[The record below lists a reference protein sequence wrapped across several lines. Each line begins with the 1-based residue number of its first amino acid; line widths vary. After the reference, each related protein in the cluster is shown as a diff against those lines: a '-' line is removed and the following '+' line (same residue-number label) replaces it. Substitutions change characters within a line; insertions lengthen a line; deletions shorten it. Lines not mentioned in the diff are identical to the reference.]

1 MTTQND
7 STDTHTSVQPHY
19 APQLDVLYRPE
30 VSFEGND
37 ENHASR
43 TPTKARRFLEHVA
56 DQKLSDYLNILREF
70 GPLANSEFLRA
81 HTREYVEAFFRGEEP
96 HASSNGLEWS
106 PEFAESVRYTNSS
119 LVHAVE
125 NALAHPARISL
136 SPTGGFHHATPES
149 GRGFCSMSGQAIA
162 ALRVYEQRGAV
173 GAWFDLDGHFGNSI
187 EDTRSHA
194 PLLDQ
199 ALPRDLHINPQ
210 DSGSRYIENLRAG
223 IARVGRA
230 VLRGEVHYLAF
241 AHGAD
246 SHEWDDLG
254 GQCTTEEWLRA
265 SRLVYSAIEYW
276 SRTLGR
282 PIPVVLAF
290 FGGYRDDD
298 AASVLELHAADLA
311 IALRTLAGVSIDY
324 VPRVKRPARRR

>member
-136 SPTGGFHHATPES
+136 SPTGGFHHASPES

-173 GAWFDLDGHFGNSI
+173 GAWSRPEGRAIFGRSWTLRR
-187 EDTRSHA
+187 TRSRR
-194 PLLDQ
+194 PK
-199 ALPRDLHINPQ
+199 PR
-210 DSGSRYIENLRAG
+210 
-223 IARVGRA
+223 ARHPPARITRPA
-230 VLRGEVHYLAF
+230 
-241 AHGAD
+241 
-246 SHEWDDLG
+246 
-254 GQCTTEEWLRA
+254 A
-265 SRLVYSAIEYW
+265 SR
-276 SRTLGR
+276 
-282 PIPVVLAF
+282 
-290 FGGYRDDD
+290 
-298 AASVLELHAADLA
+298 
-311 IALRTLAGVSIDY
+311 
-324 VPRVKRPARRR
+324 PRATKSPPARGSASSSACARTTRRPTAAARSSATDAPR